1 MVSYKLT
8 IDTLDS
14 IQSSSRYKPL
24 LWQQQPP
31 PPQLPPLQQQQHP
44 PPPPPPPPQQ
54 PQPELT
60 MEKIIAVVDPVF
72 YAASVNNNSIYG
84 FIDAVKAKYNI
95 TELPR
100 TARNMI
106 KKRLSTLNGQP
117 SEQKLKSLV
126 DKSFVE
132 ADNTNEDT
140 AVIISVVRSKWL
152 ELGDTT
158 EPNRPHTAE
167 LTDQTIKAIKKR
179 LHDWR
184 RGRAN
189 GVRRLKKTEDGNGL
203 LEDKLFANIR
213 ECVNDVNDLLH
224 QQSHQPMDEET
235 NNGEE
240 VNDLKYNEINKRK
253 FALRH

>member
-1 MVSYKLT
+1 
-8 IDTLDS
+8 
-14 IQSSSRYKPL
+14 
-24 LWQQQPP
+24 
-31 PPQLPPLQQQQHP
+31 
-44 PPPPPPPPQQ
+44 
-54 PQPELT
+54 

-72 YAASVNNNSIYG
+72 YTASVNNNSIYG
-84 FIDAVKAKYNI
+84 FIDAVNAVKAKYNI

-100 TARNMI
+100 TARKLI

-132 ADNTNEDT
+132 ADKTNEDT

-179 LHDWR
+179 VYDWR
-184 RGRAN
+184 RGK
-189 GVRRLKKTEDGNGL
+189 GVRRLKKREDGNGL

>member
-1 MVSYKLT
+1 
-8 IDTLDS
+8 
-14 IQSSSRYKPL
+14 
-24 LWQQQPP
+24 
-31 PPQLPPLQQQQHP
+31 
-44 PPPPPPPPQQ
+44 
-54 PQPELT
+54 

-72 YAASVNNNSIYG
+72 YTASVNNNSIYG
-84 FIDAVKAKYNI
+84 FIDAVKAKYNM

-100 TARNMI
+100 TARALI

-117 SEQKLKSLV
+117 SEQQLKSLV

-189 GVRRLKKTEDGNGL
+189 GVRRLKKTEDGGGL
-203 LEDKLFANIR
+203 HEDKLFANIP
-213 ECVNDVNDLLH
+213 ECVIDVNDLVRQQRH
-224 QQSHQPMDEET
+224 QIMDEET

>member
-14 IQSSSRYKPL
+14 IQSSSRYKDL
-24 LWQQQPP
+24 LWQLPP
-31 PPQLPPLQQQQHP
+31 PPQIPPLQQQQHP
-44 PPPPPPPPQQ
+44 PPPSPQQ

-60 MEKIIAVVDPVF
+60 LEKIIAVVDPVF
-72 YAASVNNNSIYG
+72 YTAGVNRDSLFG
-84 FIDAVKAKYNI
+84 FIDAVKAKYNM

-100 TARNMI
+100 TARALI

-132 ADNTNEDT
+132 ADNTNEDI
-140 AVIISVVRSKWL
+140 AVIISAVRSKWL
-152 ELGDTT
+152 AQGDTEHT

-189 GVRRLKKTEDGNGL
+189 GVRRLKKTEDGGGL
-203 LEDKLFANIR
+203 HEDKLFANIR
-213 ECVNDVNDLLH
+213 ECVNDVNDIVH
-224 QQSHQPMDEET
+224 RQRHQPNDGET
-235 NNGEE
+235 NHGDEN
-240 VNDLKYNEINKRK
+240 NDLEYNDACKRK
-253 FALRH
+253 FVLQH

>member
-1 MVSYKLT
+1 MVSYNLT

-14 IQSSSRYKPL
+14 IQSSSRYKHL
-24 LWQQQPP
+24 LWLPP

-44 PPPPPPPPQQ
+44 PTPPPPPPQQ

-72 YAASVNNNSIYG
+72 YTAGVNRDNIYG
-84 FIDAVKAKYNI
+84 FIDAVKAKYNM

-100 TARNMI
+100 TARALI

-132 ADNTNEDT
+132 ADNTNEDI
-140 AVIISVVRSKWL
+140 AVIISAVRSKWL
-152 ELGDTT
+152 
-158 EPNRPHTAE
+158 PHTAE

-179 LHDWR
+179 VYDWR
-184 RGRAN
+184 RGK
-189 GVRRLKKTEDGNGL
+189 GVRRLKKREDGNGL

>member
-1 MVSYKLT
+1 MVSYNLT

-14 IQSSSRYKPL
+14 IQSSSRYKHL
-24 LWQQQPP
+24 LWLPP

-44 PPPPPPPPQQ
+44 PTPPPPPPQQ

-72 YAASVNNNSIYG
+72 YTASVNNNSIYG
-84 FIDAVKAKYNI
+84 FIDAVNAVKAKYNI

-100 TARNMI
+100 TARKLI

-179 LHDWR
+179 VHDWR
-184 RGRAN
+184 RGK

>member
-1 MVSYKLT
+1 
-8 IDTLDS
+8 
-14 IQSSSRYKPL
+14 
-24 LWQQQPP
+24 
-31 PPQLPPLQQQQHP
+31 
-44 PPPPPPPPQQ
+44 
-54 PQPELT
+54 
-60 MEKIIAVVDPVF
+60 
-72 YAASVNNNSIYG
+72 
-84 FIDAVKAKYNI
+84 
-95 TELPR
+95 
-100 TARNMI
+100 MI

-132 ADNTNEDT
+132 GDNTNEDT

-158 EPNRPHTAE
+158 EPNRPHAAE

-179 LHDWR
+179 VHDWR
-184 RGRAN
+184 RGK
-189 GVRRLKKTEDGNGL
+189 GVRRLKKREDCNGL

-240 VNDLKYNEINKRK
+240 VNDLKYDVINKRK

>member
-1 MVSYKLT
+1 M
-8 IDTLDS
+8 
-14 IQSSSRYKPL
+14 
-24 LWQQQPP
+24 
-31 PPQLPPLQQQQHP
+31 
-44 PPPPPPPPQQ
+44 
-54 PQPELT
+54 
-60 MEKIIAVVDPVF
+60 
-72 YAASVNNNSIYG
+72 
-84 FIDAVKAKYNI
+84 

-100 TARNMI
+100 TARALI

-117 SEQKLKSLV
+117 SEQQLKSLV

-132 ADNTNEDT
+132 ADNTNEDI

-179 LHDWR
+179 VHDCR
-184 RGRAN
+184 RGK
-189 GVRRLKKTEDGNGL
+189 GVRRLKKREDGDGL
-203 LEDKLFANIR
+203 LEDKLFANIP
-213 ECVNDVNDLLH
+213 ECVIDVNDLVCLH
-224 QQSHQPMDEET
+224 LVLNQIMDEET
-235 NNGEE
+235 DNGEE